1 MTPQHLLKLQH
12 KFWTY
17 KYIDSS
23 CFELLEMDTDI
34 NYFAFSEGSIG
45 KRIKPHMR
53 EEFEKN
59 KYFVY
64 LENQMN
70 STQHFKLME

>member
-1 MTPQHLLKLQH
+1 
-12 KFWTY
+12 
-17 KYIDSS
+17 
-23 CFELLEMDTDI
+23 MDTDI

-70 STQHFKLME
+70 YPTFEVDGKRFTYAKYDKRTPGLFKVKTTKDKMIC